1 MNPKHRLITSIV
13 LFIALFSIFHM
24 IKPGFAY
31 NEQGGFRPFG
41 LGYQHKTIFPAWVVA
56 ILLAIFSY
64 TLIMKIPSS

>member
-1 MNPKHRLITSIV
+1 MNRRNRLAGAIV
-13 LFIALFSIFHM
+13 FFIVLFSIFHM

-64 TLIMKIPSS
+64 TIVMRIPL